1 MTNSISEQAAQINN
15 NDLTLEQIMAGIS
28 KYWRFIRRQ
37 WLKILGVAIIFG
49 GLGLFY
55 AVNKPVSYS
64 AKLTFALEE
73 DKGMEGGLAG
83 AIGLANSLGF
93 DMGSNAGGAFSGMN
107 LLELMKSRLV
117 VEKALLTPINV
128 DNKIISLAD
137 FYVKI
142 HKLDKDWG
150 DREVLRK
157 LTFPPLSD
165 RSKFNYYQDSI
176 ILEIYHYITNV
187 RKEVTVGQKDK
198 KVGIITLEVKSKNEK
213 FAKYFA
219 ESLAKEVSDFYI
231 DTKSKRSRM
240 NVQIL
245 EHQSDSIR
253 RELNAAITGV
263 AVSNDNTFNIN
274 PAMMLPKTSGI
285 KKQIDVQTN
294 TAILTQ
300 LVANL
305 EIARVS
311 LRKETPLIQIID
323 SPIFPL
329 QKDKLGKKMALALGA
344 IAGGILSVLYF
355 VLLFWYKERK

>member
-1 MTNSISEQAAQINN
+1 
-15 NDLTLEQIMAGIS
+15 
-28 KYWRFIRRQ
+28 
-37 WLKILGVAIIFG
+37 
-49 GLGLFY
+49 
-55 AVNKPVSYS
+55 
-64 AKLTFALEE
+64 
-73 DKGMEGGLAG
+73 
-83 AIGLANSLGF
+83 
-93 DMGSNAGGAFSGMN
+93 
-107 LLELMKSRLV
+107 
-117 VEKALLTPINV
+117 
-128 DNKIISLAD
+128 
-137 FYVKI
+137 
-142 HKLDKDWG
+142 
-150 DREVLRK
+150 
-157 LTFPPLSD
+157 
-165 RSKFNYYQDSI
+165 
-176 ILEIYHYITNV
+176 
-187 RKEVTVGQKDK
+187 
-198 KVGIITLEVKSKNEK
+198 
-213 FAKYFA
+213 
-219 ESLAKEVSDFYI
+219 
-231 DTKSKRSRM
+231 M